1 MAPKNLSLHNIAYFL
16 IIALIGTLILIE
28 GKFFIIPFFFAILLS
43 VIVLPIQHFYDRFI
57 KTHALSTILTF
68 FTILLPLTAIVGF
81 FSFQVSNVLSNLS
94 NISGQL
100 QQGTDNLFLWL
111 SQYFHISVE
120 DSQNFLKENISGIV
134 ASPISVIQSTFSS
147 FGIILLNI
155 VLIILFMFF
164 MLSYRIALKNFMLMQ
179 FEPMQ
184 RTGVAAVMV
193 EIQKMLRQYLNGL
206 LSVMIILAVL
216 NSLGLWIIGVEY
228 PILWASLAAFLTI
241 IPYIGTT
248 LGGGLPFFYALAT
261 AESWQ
266 QPAAVI
272 LMYVTVQQI
281 EGNLITPYVVGS
293 RVRIN
298 PLIAIIAILLM
309 NELWGV
315 SGIVLAI
322 PVAATIKIIFDR
334 IAPLKAVGTLMS
346 SNIIKDQDK
355 FLSEYNES
363 RFRFSSLLLKRNK
376 GKGKEDNIMVE
387 NKNESD
393 RPIQ

>member
-16 IIALIGTLILIE
+16 VIALIGTLILIE

-94 NISGQL
+94 NISGRL
-100 QQGTDNLFLWL
+100 QQGTDNLFIWL

-184 RTGVAAVMV
+184 RSGVAAVMV

-322 PVAATIKIIFDR
+322 PIAATIKIIFDR

-363 RFRFSSLLLKRNK
+363 HFRFSSLLLRRNK
-376 GKGKEDNIMVE
+376 EKEDNAKAD
-387 NKNESD
+387 NNAESD
-393 RPIQ
+393 KPIQ

>member
-1 MAPKNLSLHNIAYFL
+1 M
-16 IIALIGTLILIE
+16 
-28 GKFFIIPFFFAILLS
+28 
-43 VIVLPIQHFYDRFI
+43 
-57 KTHALSTILTF
+57 HALSTILTF

-94 NISGQL
+94 NISGRL

-111 SQYFHISVE
+111 SQYFQISVE

-164 MLSYRIALKNFMLMQ
+164 LLSYRIALKNFMLMQ

-261 AESWQ
+261 AESWH

-272 LMYVTVQQI
+272 MMYVTVQQI

-363 RFRFSSLLLKRNK
+363 HFRFSSLLLKKNK
-376 GKGKEDNIMVE
+376 ELKDNSKDE
-387 NKNESD
+387 NDTESV

>member
-16 IIALIGTLILIE
+16 VIALIGTLILIE

-94 NISGQL
+94 NISGRL

-184 RTGVAAVMV
+184 RSGVAAVMV

-322 PVAATIKIIFDR
+322 PIAATIKIIFDR

-363 RFRFSSLLLKRNK
+363 HFRFSSLLLRRNK
-376 GKGKEDNIMVE
+376 EKEDIAKADN
-387 NKNESD
+387 NTESD
-393 RPIQ
+393 KPIQ

>member
-16 IIALIGTLILIE
+16 VIALIGTLILIE

-57 KTHALSTILTF
+57 KMHALSTILTF

-94 NISGQL
+94 NISGRL

-111 SQYFHISVE
+111 SQYFQISVE

-164 MLSYRIALKNFMLMQ
+164 LLSYRIALKNFMLMQ

-261 AESWQ
+261 AESWH

-272 LMYVTVQQI
+272 MMYVTVQQI

-363 RFRFSSLLLKRNK
+363 HFRFSSLLLKKNK
-376 GKGKEDNIMVE
+376 ELKDNSKDE
-387 NKNESD
+387 NDTESV

>member
-16 IIALIGTLILIE
+16 VIALIGTLILIE

-94 NISGQL
+94 NISGRL

-164 MLSYRIALKNFMLMQ
+164 LLSYRIALKNFMLMQ

-184 RTGVAAVMV
+184 RSGVAAVMV

-363 RFRFSSLLLKRNK
+363 RFRFSSLLLRRNK
-376 GKGKEDNIMVE
+376 EKEDNAKSD
-387 NKNESD
+387 NNTESD
-393 RPIQ
+393 KPIQ

>member
-16 IIALIGTLILIE
+16 VIALIGTLILIE

-94 NISGQL
+94 NISGRL
-100 QQGTDNLFLWL
+100 QQGTDNLFIWL

-184 RTGVAAVMV
+184 RSGVAAVMV

-322 PVAATIKIIFDR
+322 PIAATIKIIFDR

-363 RFRFSSLLLKRNK
+363 HFRFSSLLLRRNK
-376 GKGKEDNIMVE
+376 EKEDIAKADN
-387 NKNESD
+387 NTESD
-393 RPIQ
+393 KPIQ

>member
-16 IIALIGTLILIE
+16 VIALIGTLILIE

-94 NISGQL
+94 NISGRL

-184 RTGVAAVMV
+184 RSGVAAVMV

-363 RFRFSSLLLKRNK
+363 RFRFSSLLLRRNK
-376 GKGKEDNIMVE
+376 EKEDNAKSD
-387 NKNESD
+387 NNTESD
-393 RPIQ
+393 KPIQ

>member
-16 IIALIGTLILIE
+16 VIALIGTLILIE

-94 NISGQL
+94 NISGRL

-184 RTGVAAVMV
+184 RSGVAAVMV

-363 RFRFSSLLLKRNK
+363 HFRFSSLLLRRNK
-376 GKGKEDNIMVE
+376 EKEDIAKADN
-387 NKNESD
+387 NTESD
-393 RPIQ
+393 KPIQ

>member
-1 MAPKNLSLHNIAYFL
+1 M
-16 IIALIGTLILIE
+16 
-28 GKFFIIPFFFAILLS
+28 
-43 VIVLPIQHFYDRFI
+43 
-57 KTHALSTILTF
+57 HALSTILTF

-94 NISGQL
+94 NISGRL

-111 SQYFHISVE
+111 SQYFQISVE

-164 MLSYRIALKNFMLMQ
+164 LLSYRIALKNFMLMQ

-261 AESWQ
+261 AESWH

-272 LMYVTVQQI
+272 MMYVTVQQI

-363 RFRFSSLLLKRNK
+363 RFRFSSLLLKKNK
-376 GKGKEDNIMVE
+376 ELKDNSKDE
-387 NKNESD
+387 NDTESV

>member
-16 IIALIGTLILIE
+16 VIALIGTLILIE

-94 NISGQL
+94 NISGRL
-100 QQGTDNLFLWL
+100 QQGTDNLFIWL

-120 DSQNFLKENISGIV
+120 ESQNFLKENISGIV

-164 MLSYRIALKNFMLMQ
+164 MLSYRIAIKNFMLMQ

-184 RTGVAAVMV
+184 RSGVAAVMV

-322 PVAATIKIIFDR
+322 PIAATIKIIFDR

-363 RFRFSSLLLKRNK
+363 RFRFSSLLLKKNK
-376 GKGKEDNIMVE
+376 GKENNTMTE